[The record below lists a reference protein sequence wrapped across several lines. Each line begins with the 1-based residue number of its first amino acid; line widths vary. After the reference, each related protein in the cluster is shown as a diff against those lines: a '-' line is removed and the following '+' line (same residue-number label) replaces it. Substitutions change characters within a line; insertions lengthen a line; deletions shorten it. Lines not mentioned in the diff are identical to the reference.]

1 MRGADRNPQRGP
13 VKYRLKVICSKHDD
27 HEVHRQMRGEAGGEI
42 CTPVE
47 LSAADGRSWIPRV
60 CSSAIKAFFDYLI
73 IVP

>member
-47 LSAADGRSWIPRV
+47 LSAADWRSRIESICR
-60 CSSAIKAFFDYLI
+60 SAAKAFFDHLI
-73 IVP
+73 IFT